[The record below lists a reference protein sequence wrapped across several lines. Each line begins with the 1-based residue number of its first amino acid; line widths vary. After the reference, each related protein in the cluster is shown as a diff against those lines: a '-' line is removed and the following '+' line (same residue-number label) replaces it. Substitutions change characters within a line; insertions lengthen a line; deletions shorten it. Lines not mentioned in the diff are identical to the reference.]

1 MTFISAKV
9 YRLFHGKY
17 VHGCYFHI
25 QTPAAYYVY
34 VYFDDIKLMK
44 KLSSQCLL
52 TLIQQFYVQ
61 SQCKR

>member
-25 QTPAAYYVY
+25 QTPGAYYVY